1 MSKATNLI
9 FAVKNLVNP
18 PIHTFEL
25 SHARSR
31 YVKNINN
38 VTSLIIGK
46 KSLFLGKRSAR
57 IQILKY
63 VVSL

>member
-1 MSKATNLI
+1 MSKATNLT

-25 SHARSR
+25 SHARR

-46 KSLFLGKRSAR
+46 KSFFLGKRSAR